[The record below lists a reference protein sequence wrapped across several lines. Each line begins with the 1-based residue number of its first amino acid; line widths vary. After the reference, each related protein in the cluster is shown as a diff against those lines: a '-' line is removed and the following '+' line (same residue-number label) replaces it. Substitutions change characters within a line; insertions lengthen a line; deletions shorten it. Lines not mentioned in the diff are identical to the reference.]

1 MQYFDHNAT
10 YPLSAAARGAWL
22 DAAERFP
29 ANPSSPHRW
38 GARSDQA
45 LTEAR
50 ERVATWLG
58 CPAHSVVW
66 TSGATEANN
75 AWVAHLARKTRGAV
89 LISGLE
95 HPSVRIP
102 ADQWLTDRCENL
114 PVSREGVVS
123 PDQVGERLRRGDVGA
138 VVLMAANNETGVIQ
152 PWQQVLEL
160 CREAGVPFACDAS
173 QWVGKL
179 PASGLGSCDFVSACA
194 HKFGGPVGVGFL
206 KVPESFQPLLWGGP
220 QEEGRRA
227 GTENV
232 AGILA
237 MVAALEERQRLFQ
250 ADLDALTSRQSIRD
264 RWMEQLEAAIPGAE
278 VLGRGAPRLWNTVS
292 VLMPPAADCRRRWVV
307 RLDRLGFA
315 VSTGS
320 ACSSG
325 KEVPSPVLASMG
337 YPAQASD
344 RMVRVSAG
352 WETTPEAWDD
362 LLKAFLQVATEFGLR

>member
-1 MQYFDHNAT
+1 VQYFDHNAT
-10 YPLSAAARGAWL
+10 YPLSAAAREAWL

-50 ERVATWLG
+50 ERVAAWLG

-75 AWVAHLARKTRGAV
+75 AWVAHLALKTRGAV

-102 ADQWLTDRCENL
+102 ADQWLTDRCEIL
-114 PVSREGVVS
+114 PVSREGLVS

-160 CREAGVPFACDAS
+160 CRDRGIPFACDAS

-179 PASGLGSCDFVSACA
+179 PVSGLGSCDFVAACA

-220 QEEGRRA
+220 QEDGRRA

-250 ADLDALTSRQSIRD
+250 ADLNVLTSRQSIRD
-264 RWMEQLEAAIPGAE
+264 QWIEQLEAAIPGAE
-278 VLGRGAPRLWNTVS
+278 VLGRGVPRLWNTVS

-337 YPAQASD
+337 YPAHVSD

-352 WETTPEAWDD
+352 WETTPEAWND

>member
-10 YPLSAAARGAWL
+10 YPLSAAAREAWL

-75 AWVAHLARKTRGAV
+75 AWVAHLARKTRGPV

-102 ADQWLTDRCENL
+102 VAQWLTDRCEIL

-123 PDQVGERLRRGDVGA
+123 PGQVGERLRRGDVGA

-152 PWQQVLEL
+152 PWQQVQGL

-278 VLGRGAPRLWNTVS
+278 VLGRGVPRLWNTVS

>member
-1 MQYFDHNAT
+1 
-10 YPLSAAARGAWL
+10 
-22 DAAERFP
+22 
-29 ANPSSPHRW
+29 
-38 GARSDQA
+38 
-45 LTEAR
+45 
-50 ERVATWLG
+50 
-58 CPAHSVVW
+58 
-66 TSGATEANN
+66 
-75 AWVAHLARKTRGAV
+75 
-89 LISGLE
+89 
-95 HPSVRIP
+95 
-102 ADQWLTDRCENL
+102 
-114 PVSREGVVS
+114 
-123 PDQVGERLRRGDVGA
+123 VGERLRRGDVGA

-278 VLGRGAPRLWNTVS
+278 VLGRGVPRLWNTVS

>member
-10 YPLSAAARGAWL
+10 YPLSAAAREAWL

-75 AWVAHLARKTRGAV
+75 AWVVHLARKTRGPV
-89 LISGLE
+89 LMSGLE

-102 ADQWLTDRCENL
+102 AAQWLADRCEIL
-114 PVSREGVVS
+114 PVSREGLVS
-123 PDQVGERLRRGDVGA
+123 PDQIGERLRRGDVGA

-160 CREAGVPFACDAS
+160 CREVGVPFACDAS
-173 QWVGKL
+173 QWIGKL

-232 AGILA
+232 AGIRA

-264 RWMEQLEAAIPGAE
+264 QWVQQLEAAIPGVE
-278 VLGRGAPRLWNTVS
+278 VLGRGVPRLWNTVS

-337 YPAQASD
+337 YPGHASD
-344 RMVRVSAG
+344 RMIRLSAG
-352 WETTPEAWDD
+352 WDTAPEAWDD
-362 LLKAFLQVATEFGLR
+362 LLKAFVQVATEFGLR

>member
-10 YPLSAAARGAWL
+10 YPLSAAAREAWL

-102 ADQWLTDRCENL
+102 AAQWLTDRCENL

-152 PWQQVLEL
+152 PWQQVLGL

-264 RWMEQLEAAIPGAE
+264 RWMEQLEAAIPGVE
-278 VLGRGAPRLWNTVS
+278 VLGRGVPRLWNTVS

>member
-1 MQYFDHNAT
+1 
-10 YPLSAAARGAWL
+10 
-22 DAAERFP
+22 
-29 ANPSSPHRW
+29 
-38 GARSDQA
+38 
-45 LTEAR
+45 
-50 ERVATWLG
+50 
-58 CPAHSVVW
+58 VVW

-75 AWVAHLARKTRGAV
+75 AWVAHLAGKTRGAV

-102 ADQWLTDRCENL
+102 AAQWLTDRCEIL

-123 PDQVGERLRRGDVGA
+123 PDQIGERLRRGDVGA

-160 CREAGVPFACDAS
+160 CREAAVPFACDAS

-179 PASGLGSCDFVSACA
+179 SASGLGSCDFVSACA

-278 VLGRGAPRLWNTVS
+278 VLGRGVPRLWNTVS

-352 WETTPEAWDD
+352 WETTPEAWNE